1 MRVCSTGP
9 LKRRSTRGR
18 GEGLLEG
25 QTGIAVACGA
35 KTAGVGEACGDPA
48 AGGESR
54 EAARTGCV
62 PRLQTAYVAASDV
75 QRGLLSVMMRD
86 ACDA

>member
-1 MRVCSTGP
+1 M
-9 LKRRSTRGR
+9 
-18 GEGLLEG
+18 
-25 QTGIAVACGA
+25 ACGA

-54 EAARTGCV
+54 EAGCV
-62 PRLQTAYVAASDV
+62 PRLQTAHVAASDV

>member
-18 GEGLLEG
+18 GDELLEG

-35 KTAGVGEACGDPA
+35 KTAGVGEACDDIA
-48 AGGESR
+48 ADGESG
-54 EAARTGCV
+54 EAAMTGCV
-62 PRLQTAYVAASDV
+62 AHLQTAYVAASDV

>member
-1 MRVCSTGP
+1 MAR
-9 LKRRSTRGR
+9 
-18 GEGLLEG
+18 
-25 QTGIAVACGA
+25 GA

-48 AGGESR
+48 AGGESGETER
-54 EAARTGCV
+54 IGCV
-62 PRLQTAYVAASDV
+62 ARLQTAHVASSDV